1 MQEKP
6 NQPQDVPWWYRLSWL
21 LSDWLQ
27 KALIGVGWLMLLLV
41 RPGRAIGLLVS
52 EKRNRQP
59 LDGEEEDQNEASRE
73 QRGRRDE

>member
-1 MQEKP
+1 MREKP
-6 NQPQDVPWWYRLSWL
+6 DQSTSVPWWYKLSWL

-27 KALIGVGWLMLLLV
+27 KVLIGVGWLILLLV

-59 LDGEEEDQNEASRE
+59 LDAEEEA
-73 QRGRRDE
+73 